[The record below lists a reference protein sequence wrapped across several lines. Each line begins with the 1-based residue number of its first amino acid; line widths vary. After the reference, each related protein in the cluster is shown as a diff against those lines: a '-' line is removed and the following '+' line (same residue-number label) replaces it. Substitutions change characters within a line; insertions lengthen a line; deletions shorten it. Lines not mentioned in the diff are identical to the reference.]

1 MHPVLDGPR
10 RVSAYLAAW
19 TPAAALLAAVLA
31 LSSAFSW
38 AEAWALALPLTLLY
52 AFVGIG
58 AYWVCAAA
66 PLRLAGLTRVVG
78 TQLTAAALSAGAW
91 TVATRELAA
100 AYERS
105 GLSLGFGPG
114 LADRASAAAPL
125 VFGMGVLLFLLAA
138 AFHYL
143 LGALEAS
150 RRAETEA
157 LRYEVLSREAEL
169 RALRA
174 QLHPHFL
181 FNSLNSISALVVAR
195 PEDARR
201 LCVLLGDVLRRSLV
215 AGARERVPLS
225 DEVALALSYLSVE
238 QVRFGERLLVQT
250 DVEPAAA
257 AWPVPP
263 LLLQPLVENAV
274 THGIAGLVDGGT
286 VRLEAVVREGRLHL
300 AVLNPREPETA
311 SRPGTGLGLAS
322 VRRRLE
328 AVYGRDTEMR
338 VTEAAD
344 RFRVDVVVPAAS
356 AATRSLD

>member
-1 MHPVLDGPR
+1 MNPVLHGPR
-10 RVSAYLAAW
+10 RAWAYLAAW
-19 TPAAALLAAVLA
+19 TPVAALLAAVLA
-31 LSSAFSW
+31 LQASFSW
-38 AEAWALALPLTLLY
+38 AEAWALALPLTMLY

-78 TQLTAAALSAGAW
+78 TQLAAAALSAGAW
-91 TVATRELAA
+91 TVAARELATV
-100 AYERS
+100 YERGGS
-105 GLSLGFGPG
+105 GLGFGPG
-114 LADRASAAAPL
+114 LADRATAASPL
-125 VFGMGVLLFLLAA
+125 VFGMGALLFLLAA

-143 LGALEAS
+143 LAALEAS

-157 LRYEVLSREAEL
+157 LRYEVLSRLAEL

-195 PEDARR
+195 PDDARR
-201 LCVLLGDVLRRSLV
+201 LCEQLGDVLRRSLV
-215 AGARERVPLS
+215 AGAQDRVPLS
-225 DEVALALSYLSVE
+225 EEVALALSYLSVE

-250 DVEPAAA
+250 DLAPEAV

-286 VRLEAVVREGRLHL
+286 VRVEAAVRDGRLHL
-300 AVLNPREPETA
+300 AVLNPREPETTSA
-311 SRPGTGLGLAS
+311 PGTGFGLAS

-328 AVYGRDTEMR
+328 AMYGRDTEVR
-338 VTEAAD
+338 VTADAD
-344 RFRVDVVVPAAS
+344 RFRVDVVVPAPGPN
-356 AATRSLD
+356 REH